1 MRRGRGGC
9 VGVLHETPKGL
20 GPGSATFT
28 CRGARSGAV
37 TSLLAMLVLVETG
50 TLHLLLVRFAPALAY
65 ALSATSMTLLVWL
78 IADYGAMG
86 RAAVVVE
93 ATQIHFRIG
102 RRLRATIPL
111 AQIVEAKHPTWLEV
125 GAAAPKFLNP
135 TKPSAPTVLFVFA
148 TPQIVTILDALRR
161 PIQRLG
167 IHVDDTAAFLAALQE
182 RHSLAGT
189 LTPPSQED
197 HS

>member
-1 MRRGRGGC
+1 MRRAQGDR
-9 VGVLHETPKGL
+9 VGVLHETPKDLNSG
-20 GPGSATFT
+20 GATFT

-50 TLHLLLVRFAPALAY
+50 TLHLLLVRFVPALAY
-65 ALSATSMTLLVWL
+65 TLSATSMTLLVWL
-78 IADYGAMG
+78 IADYAAMG
-86 RAAVVVE
+86 RAAVVLE
-93 ATQIHFRIG
+93 APQIHLRIG

-111 AQIVEAKHPTWLEV
+111 TQIVTAKQPTWQEV
-125 GAAAPKFLNP
+125 GAAAPRFLNP

-161 PIQRLG
+161 PIRRLG
-167 IHVDDTAAFLAALQE
+167 LHVDDAAAFLAELQ
-182 RHSLAGT
+182 A
-189 LTPPSQED
+189 PPTHHED